1 MSLALTPLQDAVR
14 CEFLAFLLVGM
25 GIRLCFSSLT
35 IGQTLLKGVVLT
47 GLCPSTAFLPP
58 ALQFPAH
65 GWEPQAASAPLPCPP
80 RSVGESRALA
90 VLTGTQ
96 SRL

>member
-1 MSLALTPLQDAVR
+1 MSLALTPSQDAVR

-25 GIRLCFSSLT
+25 GLRLFLKLNCRSDS
-35 IGQTLLKGVVLT
+35 LKGSRSHGALS
-47 GLCPSTAFLPP
+47 LHRLSPPSSAVSCSRLR
-58 ALQFPAH
+58 A
-65 GWEPQAASAPLPCPP
+65 QAASAHLPCPP

-90 VLTGTQ
+90 ALTGTQ